1 MSKPTK
7 PTPGEVRSALQP
19 SWRGSPESLNRAWGA
34 CLAEMLVL
42 FYPPFR
48 AADEVEMLEL
58 SAKGV
63 RAYAED
69 LSGYTEDQLRKAWRQ
84 VRREHKVERWP
95 TINAILDAIGSDNR
109 SARSPSGRRP
119 ANDAELEYQRTA
131 YGSVYMNLVTDD
143 DVNHHRRQ
151 AEARRQG
158 VKGGF
163 NPFAGRAA

>member
-1 MSKPTK
+1 M
-7 PTPGEVRSALQP
+7 
-19 SWRGSPESLNRAWGA
+19 
-34 CLAEMLVL
+34 L

-69 LSGYTEDQLRKAWRQ
+69 LAGYNEDQLRKAWRQ

-95 TINAILDAIGSDNR
+95 TINAILDAIGTDNR
-109 SARSPSGRRP
+109 GARSPGGRRP

-143 DVNHHRRQ
+143 DVHHHRRQ

-158 VKGGF
+158 VRGGF
-163 NPFAGRAA
+163 NPFAGKAA